1 MSNQH
6 ALEKEYGKLSAKFH
20 QRSLREKLLI
30 LICGLVVLILLMY
43 TLLFEPLIDSSHKL
57 KQNTQN
63 NQKELN
69 TMQSQMALLTDKLQN
84 DPNAAITKRIEVL
97 NDEIHNITIQLE
109 TQTDNLIPANKMA
122 AMLENVLAGSKGL
135 RLIELQ
141 SIDPVP
147 IILEPEEKS
156 GAELYRHGVTM
167 LFEGKYFDIQQYLEE
182 LESLPWKFYW
192 KKFDYVVG
200 DYPSASVELEIY
212 TLSSNKAFIGV

>member
-147 IILEPEEKS
+147 IILEPEEES